1 MARQIAW
8 SQDVIETF
16 IHEGNLNRRQE
27 YILRTRVL
35 GYSIARQA
43 NDLHLSV
50 DQVNKEISR
59 IKRIYDETQAKSSI
73 LPKRLHKRGNL
84 L

>member
-1 MARQIAW
+1 MAKQIFW
-8 SQDVIETF
+8 NQDIVETF

-27 YILRTRVL
+27 YIIRTRIL

-43 NDLHLSV
+43 NDLHLSI
-50 DQVNKEISR
+50 DQVNKEICR
-59 IKRIYDETQAKSSI
+59 LKRIYDETQAKSAI
-73 LPKRLHKRGNL
+73 LPKRCHKSGNL